1 MASAGSSSNPKSA
14 EDRLANIQYSLD
26 ALKLKTDEHGTSI
39 NSNAADARNQWKTF
53 ATELQTLKDGLKDT
67 KGDVNYY
74 KDVIFTEFKD
84 AANVTGNLG
93 TRIAALESAVQKIL
107 EKLK

>member
-1 MASAGSSSNPKSA
+1 MASAGSSSNPKSD
-14 EDRLANIQYSLD
+14 EDRIASIQASLD
-26 ALKLKTDEHGTSI
+26 ALKLKTDDQGTSI
-39 NSNAADARNQWKTF
+39 NANAADARNQWRLF

-84 AANVTGNLG
+84 AANVTGNFG